1 MKLVELKIHPSGKD
15 GWSSKDLVFASDITQ
30 LYGPNGAGKTPVI
43 HSIAFALGYPVRY
56 RDDIMEKCSSARLT
70 VEHEKDFF
78 TFERSFSDKFHIEVS
93 ERGSN
98 ETRIFYN
105 EQEISEYLFLRLG
118 LSPLALTTNNNEP
131 TYPYISTFLPL
142 FYIDQDAGYT
152 SAYKAPSSF
161 IKDQY
166 AEMIRLGIGTAPK
179 HSFEAKRF
187 LIEKKREL
195 DLVNIQIVNTEGFI
209 RRLEEQSDV
218 DNISVA
224 EIDDELEQL
233 KDELEELRNSF
244 DATNDADYVLQRLI
258 REKQNE
264 RLNLSASIKDLESR
278 ISGFNKIKG
287 EIEIEINTLSLNEES
302 RRLFSSFKDICVTP
316 GCGLFTSS
324 SDSYGKNLLY
334 LRDQIKDLDR
344 NTRFQ
349 EIRVD
354 EYTSNLRKL
363 DEEIASLES
372 SLTKEE
378 EDSQTTSLIAAISA
392 LTRSIIDRQGKKEV
406 MERIE
411 SEKQNYVQLLN
422 NRRGLQGDIS
432 SFEGGTSSNDIRILE
447 FRNSYRKKIIE
458 WLDVLSTKNVS
469 RDITVDSDFNV
480 LFGAEKLSQF
490 SGSTLLRT
498 VLALRAAFFELFI
511 STGCISI
518 EFLIFDTPRQHDIE
532 TKDFAAFIARLKSI
546 CKDNRAQIVFSTTE
560 YHYNGVE
567 GDIEWK
573 PEFSGFEQPMYLGVI
588 DNNQVPSQVE

>member
-1 MKLVELKIHPSGKD
+1 MKLVKLKIHPSGKT
-15 GWSSKDLVFASDITQ
+15 GWGSKDLLFASDITQ

-56 RDDIMEKCSSARLT
+56 RDDIMAKCSSVSLT
-70 VEHEKDFF
+70 VEHEQEYF

-93 ERGSN
+93 EKGSK
-98 ETRIFYN
+98 EARIFYN
-105 EQEISEYLFLRLG
+105 EQEISEYLLSRLG
-118 LSPLALTTNNNEP
+118 LSSLALTSNNNEP
-131 TYPYISTFLPL
+131 TYPYVSTFLPL

-152 SAYKAPSSF
+152 SAYRPPGGF

-166 AEMIRLGIGTAPK
+166 AEMVRLGLGIAPK

-187 LIEKKREL
+187 LIEKKKDL
-195 DLVNIQIVNTEGFI
+195 DLVNIQIVNTEEFI
-209 RRLEEQSDV
+209 RKLEEPSDIG
-218 DNISVA
+218 NISVS
-224 EIDDELEQL
+224 EIEEELDQFRGELE
-233 KDELEELRNSF
+233 DLRNSF
-244 DATNDADYVLQRLI
+244 DVTNDADYVLQRLI

-264 RLNLSASIKDLESR
+264 RLNLVASIKNLENR
-278 ISGFNKIKG
+278 ISGFNKIKN

-302 RRLFSSFKDICVTP
+302 RRLFSSFNEICAAP
-316 GCGLFTSS
+316 SCGLFTSS

-344 NTRFQ
+344 NTKFQ
-349 EIRVD
+349 EVRLD
-354 EYTSNLRKL
+354 EYISRLRRF

-378 EDSQTTSLIAAISA
+378 ENSQTTSLIAAISA
-392 LTRSIIDRQGKKEV
+392 LTRSIIDRQGKKDV
-406 MERIE
+406 LKRIE
-411 SEKQNYVQLLN
+411 SEKHDYVQLLN
-422 NRRGLQGDIS
+422 KRKRLQGDIS
-432 SFEGGTSSNDIRILE
+432 SFEGGAGSGDIRILE
-447 FRNSYRKKIIE
+447 FRNSYRKKIVE

-469 RDITVDSDFNV
+469 RDIAVDSDFNI

-511 STGCISI
+511 SMGCTSI

-532 TKDFAAFIARLKSI
+532 TKDFAAFITKLKSI
-546 CKDNRAQIVFSTTE
+546 CKGNRAQIVFSTTE
-560 YHYNGVE
+560 YHYNAAE

-588 DNNQVPSQVE
+588 DNNQAPN

>member
-1 MKLVELKIHPSGKD
+1 MKLVKLKIHPSGKT
-15 GWSSKDLVFASDITQ
+15 GWGSKDLVFANDITQ

-56 RDDIMEKCSSARLT
+56 RDDIMANCSSVSLT
-70 VEHEKDFF
+70 VEHEKEFF

-93 ERGSN
+93 EKGSK
-98 ETRIFYN
+98 ESRTFYN
-105 EQEISEYLFLRLG
+105 EQEISEYLFSRLG
-118 LSPLALTTNNNEP
+118 LSSLALTTNKNEP

-152 SAYKAPSSF
+152 SAYRPPGSF

-166 AEMIRLGIGTAPK
+166 AEMVRLGLGIAPK

-195 DLVNIQIVNTEGFI
+195 DLVNIQIVNAGEFI
-209 RRLEEQSDV
+209 RKLEEQSDIG
-218 DNISVA
+218 NISVS
-224 EIDDELEQL
+224 EIEDELERFRG
-233 KDELEELRNSF
+233 ELEDLRNSF

-264 RLNLSASIKDLESR
+264 RLNLTASIKNLESR
-278 ISGFNKIKG
+278 ISGFNKIKN
-287 EIEIEINTLSLNEES
+287 EIEIEINTLALNEES
-302 RRLFSSFKDICVTP
+302 RRLFSSFKEICSAP

-344 NTRFQ
+344 NTKFQ
-349 EIRVD
+349 EIRLD
-354 EYTSNLRKL
+354 EYISRLRKI
-363 DEEIASLES
+363 DDEIASLES
-372 SLTKEE
+372 NLTKEE
-378 EDSQTTSLIAAISA
+378 NAQTTSLIAAISA
-392 LTRSIIDRQGKKEV
+392 LTRSIIDRQGKKDV
-406 MERIE
+406 LERIE
-411 SEKQNYVQLLN
+411 SEKHDYVQLLN
-422 NRRGLQGDIS
+422 KRKGLQGDIY
-432 SFEGGTSSNDIRILE
+432 SFEGGAGLSDIRTLE
-447 FRNSYRKKIIE
+447 LRNSYRKKIVE

-469 RDITVDSDFNV
+469 RDISVDSDFNV
-480 LFGAEKLSQF
+480 FFGAEKLSQF

-511 STGCISI
+511 SMGCTSI

-532 TKDFAAFIARLKSI
+532 TKDFAAFITKLKSI
-546 CKDNRAQIVFSTTE
+546 CKGNRAQIVFSTTE
-560 YHYNGVE
+560 YHYNASE

-588 DNNQVPSQVE
+588 DDSQTPS

>member
-1 MKLVELKIHPSGKD
+1 MKLIELKIHPSGKD

-56 RDDIMEKCSSARLT
+56 RDDIMAKCSSVSLT
-70 VEHEKDFF
+70 VEHEEEFF
-78 TFERSFSDKFHIEVS
+78 TFERSFSDKFHIAVS
-93 ERGSN
+93 DRGSN
-98 ETRIFYN
+98 ETRVFYN
-105 EQEISEYLFLRLG
+105 EQEISEYLFSRLG
-118 LSPLALTTNNNEP
+118 LSPLALTTNKNEP
-131 TYPYISTFLPL
+131 TYPYISTFFPL

-152 SAYKAPSSF
+152 SAYKPPGSF

-166 AEMIRLGIGTAPK
+166 AEMIRLGIGIAPK
-179 HSFEAKRF
+179 HSFESKRF
-187 LIEKKREL
+187 LIGKKRKLE
-195 DLVNIQIVNTEGFI
+195 LVNIQIVNTEEFI
-209 RRLEEQSDV
+209 RKLEEQSDG

-224 EIDDELEQL
+224 ELEDDLEKL
-233 KDELEELRNSF
+233 RYELEELRNSF
-244 DATNDADYVLQRLI
+244 DATNDADYVLKRLV

-264 RLNLSASIKDLESR
+264 RLNLFSSIKDLESR
-278 ISGFNKIKG
+278 ISGLNKIKG
-287 EIEIEINTLSLNEES
+287 EIEVEINTLSLNEES
-302 RRLFSSFKDICVTP
+302 RRLFSSFEDICATP

-349 EIRVD
+349 KIRVD
-354 EYTSNLRKL
+354 EYSSSLRKL

-372 SLTKEE
+372 NLTKEG
-378 EDSQTTSLIAAISA
+378 EDSQTTSLIAAISS

-411 SEKQNYVQLLN
+411 SERHDYVQLLN
-422 NRRGLQGDIS
+422 KRRGLQGDIS
-432 SFEGGTSSNDIRILE
+432 SFEGGTGGSNDIRILE

-458 WLDVLSTKNVS
+458 WLDVLGTMNVS

-480 LFGAEKLSQF
+480 LFGSEKLSQF

-511 STGCISI
+511 SMGCSSI

-532 TKDFAAFIARLKSI
+532 TKDFAAFIARLKNI
-546 CKDNRAQIVFSTTE
+546 CKNNRAQIVFSTTE
-560 YHYNGVE
+560 YRYNAAE
-567 GDIEWK
+567 GDIEWQ
-573 PEFSGFEQPMYLGVI
+573 PEFLGFEQPMYLGVI
-588 DNNQVPSQVE
+588 DNNRVPS

>member
-15 GWSSKDLVFASDITQ
+15 GWGSKDLVFASDITQ

-56 RDDIMEKCSSARLT
+56 RDDIMAKCSSVSLT
-70 VEHEKDFF
+70 VEHEENFF
-78 TFERSFSDKFHIEVS
+78 TLERSFSDKFHIEVT
-93 ERGSN
+93 EKGSK
-98 ETRIFYN
+98 EARIFYN
-105 EQEISEYLFLRLG
+105 EQEISEYLFSRLG
-118 LSPLALTTNNNEP
+118 LSSLTLTTNNNEP

-152 SAYKAPSSF
+152 SAYKPPGSF

-166 AEMIRLGIGTAPK
+166 AEMIRLGLGIAPK

-195 DLVNIQIVNTEGFI
+195 ELVNIQIVNTEEFI
-209 RRLEEQSDV
+209 RKLEEQSDIGSIS
-218 DNISVA
+218 ISVV
-224 EIDDELEQL
+224 EEELEQL
-233 KDELEELRNSF
+233 RGELEELRNSY
-244 DATNDADYVLQRLI
+244 DATSDADYVLQRLI
-258 REKQNE
+258 RDKQNE
-264 RLNLSASIKDLESR
+264 RLNLAALLKNLESR

-302 RRLFSSFKDICVTP
+302 RRLFSSFKDICAAP

-344 NTRFQ
+344 NTKFQ
-349 EIRVD
+349 EIRLD
-354 EYTSNLRKL
+354 EYKSSLRKL

-372 SLTKEE
+372 NLTKEE
-378 EDSQTTSLIAAISA
+378 ENSQTTSLIAAISA
-392 LTRSIIDRQGKKEV
+392 LTRSIIDRQSKKDV
-406 MERIE
+406 LERIE
-411 SEKQNYVQLLN
+411 SEKHDYVQLLN
-422 NRRGLQGDIS
+422 KRRGLQGDIS
-432 SFEGGTSSNDIRILE
+432 SFEGGAGSGDIRILE

-469 RDITVDSDFNV
+469 RGIAVDSDFNV
-480 LFGAEKLSQF
+480 LFGTEKLSQF

-511 STGCISI
+511 SMGCTSI

-532 TKDFAAFIARLKSI
+532 TKDFAAFITRLKNI

-560 YHYNGVE
+560 YHYNAAE
-567 GDIEWK
+567 GDIEWQ

-588 DNNQVPSQVE
+588 DNNQVPN

>member
-15 GWSSKDLVFASDITQ
+15 GWGSKDLMFANDITQ

-56 RDDIMEKCSSARLT
+56 RDDIMAKCSSVSLT
-70 VEHEKDFF
+70 VEHEEDFL
-78 TFERSFSDKFHIEVS
+78 TFERFFSDKFHIEVS

-98 ETRIFYN
+98 ETSIFYN
-105 EQEISEYLFLRLG
+105 EKEISEYFFSRLG
-118 LSPLALTTNNNEP
+118 LSPLALTTNKNEP

-152 SAYKAPSSF
+152 SAYKPPGSF

-166 AEMIRLGIGTAPK
+166 AEMIRLAIGIAPK

-195 DLVNIQIVNTEGFI
+195 DLINIQIVNSEEFI
-209 RRLEEQSDV
+209 RKLEEQSD
-218 DNISVA
+218 DETSVS
-224 EIDDELEQL
+224 ELEDELRQL
-233 KDELEELRNSF
+233 RDELEELRNSF
-244 DATNDADYVLQRLI
+244 DATNDADFVLQRLI
-258 REKQNE
+258 REKKNE
-264 RLNLSASIKDLESR
+264 RFNLSASIKELESR

-302 RRLFSSFKDICVTP
+302 RRLFSSFEDICATP

-344 NTRFQ
+344 NTKFQ

-354 EYTSNLRKL
+354 DYSSSLRKL

-372 SLTKEE
+372 NLRKEE
-378 EDSQTTSLIAAISA
+378 NGSQTAPLISAISG

-411 SEKQNYVQLLN
+411 SEKRGYVQLLN
-422 NRRGLQGDIS
+422 RRRGLQGDIS
-432 SFEGGTSSNDIRILE
+432 SFEGAAGSNDIRILE

-469 RDITVDSDFNV
+469 RDITVDADFNV
-480 LFGAEKLSQF
+480 LFGREKLW
-490 SGSTLLRT
+490 
-498 VLALRAAFFELFI
+498 
-511 STGCISI
+511 
-518 EFLIFDTPRQHDIE
+518 
-532 TKDFAAFIARLKSI
+532 FIADYREKRL
-546 CKDNRAQIVFSTTE
+546 
-560 YHYNGVE
+560 
-567 GDIEWK
+567 
-573 PEFSGFEQPMYLGVI
+573 
-588 DNNQVPSQVE
+588 

>member
-1 MKLVELKIHPSGKD
+1 MKLVELKIHPSGKA
-15 GWSSKDLVFASDITQ
+15 GWGSKDLVFASDITQ

-56 RDDIMEKCSSARLT
+56 RDDIMVKCSSVRLT
-70 VEHEKDFF
+70 VEHEEEFF

-93 ERGSN
+93 EKGSK
-98 ETRIFYN
+98 EARIFYN
-105 EQEISEYLFLRLG
+105 EKEISEYLFSRLG
-118 LSPLALTTNNNEP
+118 LSSLALTTNNNEP

-152 SAYKAPSSF
+152 SAYRPPGSF

-166 AEMIRLGIGTAPK
+166 AEMVRLGLGIAPK

-195 DLVNIQIVNTEGFI
+195 DLVNIQIVNTEEFI
-209 RRLEEQSDV
+209 RKLEEQSDIG
-218 DNISVA
+218 NISVS
-224 EIDDELEQL
+224 EIEEELEQFRG
-233 KDELEELRNSF
+233 ELEKLRNSF

-264 RLNLSASIKDLESR
+264 RLNLAASIKNLESR
-278 ISGFNKIKG
+278 ISGFNRIKN

-302 RRLFSSFKDICVTP
+302 RRLFSSFKEICAAP

-344 NTRFQ
+344 NTKFQ
-349 EIRVD
+349 EIRLD
-354 EYTSNLRKL
+354 EYISRLRKI

-372 SLTKEE
+372 NLTKEE
-378 EDSQTTSLIAAISA
+378 ENSHTTSLIAAISA
-392 LTRSIIDRQGKKEV
+392 LTRSIIDRQGKKDV
-406 MERIE
+406 LERIE
-411 SEKQNYVQLLN
+411 SEKHDYVQLLN
-422 NRRGLQGDIS
+422 KRKGLQGDIS
-432 SFEGGTSSNDIRILE
+432 SFEGGAGSGDIRILE
-447 FRNSYRKKIIE
+447 FRNSYRKKIVE
-458 WLDVLSTKNVS
+458 WLDILSTKNVS
-469 RDITVDSDFNV
+469 RDIAVDSDFNV

-511 STGCISI
+511 SMGCTSI

-546 CKDNRAQIVFSTTE
+546 CKGNRAQIVFSTTE
-560 YHYNGVE
+560 YHYNAAE
-567 GDIEWK
+567 GDVEWK
-573 PEFSGFEQPMYLGVI
+573 PEFSGFEQPMYLGVT
-588 DNNQVPSQVE
+588 DNNQAPS

>member
-1 MKLVELKIHPSGKD
+1 MKLVELEIHPSGTD
-15 GWSSKDLVFASDITQ
+15 GWGSKNLVFANDITQ

-56 RDDIMEKCSSARLT
+56 RDDIMEKCLSVSLT
-70 VEHEKDFF
+70 VEHEEELF

-93 ERGSN
+93 ERGSS
-98 ETRIFYN
+98 EKRMFYN
-105 EQEISEYLFLRLG
+105 EQEISEYLFSRLG
-118 LSPLALTTNNNEP
+118 LSPLALTTNKNEP
-131 TYPYISTFLPL
+131 IYPYVSTFLPL

-152 SAYKAPSSF
+152 SAYKPPASF

-166 AEMIRLGIGTAPK
+166 AEMIRLGIGIAPK

-195 DLVNIQIVNTEGFI
+195 DLVNVKIVSTEEFIQK
-209 RRLEEQSDV
+209 LEEQSDFH
-218 DNISVA
+218 NSSVV
-224 EIDDELEQL
+224 ELEDELENL
-233 KDELEELRNSF
+233 RNELEELRNSF
-244 DATNDADYVLQRLI
+244 DATNDADYVLQRLV
-258 REKQNE
+258 REKQND
-264 RLNLSASIKDLESR
+264 RLNLSASIKDLQSR
-278 ISGFNKIKG
+278 ISGFNKIKS

-302 RRLFSSFKDICVTP
+302 RRLFSSFKDICAMP

-349 EIRVD
+349 EIRVN
-354 EYTSNLRKL
+354 EYTSSLIKL

-372 SLTKEE
+372 NLTKKD
-378 EDSQTTSLIAAISA
+378 EDSQTKSLIAAISA
-392 LTRSIIDRQGKKEV
+392 LTRSIIDLQGKKDV
-406 MERIE
+406 IERIE
-411 SEKQNYVQLLN
+411 SEKNDYVQLLN
-422 NRRGLQGDIS
+422 KRIGLQGDIS
-432 SFEGGTSSNDIRILE
+432 SFDGSAGSNDIRILE

-469 RDITVDSDFNV
+469 RDITVDSDFNIQ
-480 LFGAEKLSQF
+480 FGTEKLSQF

-511 STGCISI
+511 SMGCISI

-546 CKDNRAQIVFSTTE
+546 CKDNRAQVVFSTTE
-560 YHYNGVE
+560 YHYNASE
-567 GDIEWK
+567 GDIEWH

-588 DNNQVPSQVE
+588 DND

>member
-1 MKLVELKIHPSGKD
+1 MKLVKLKIHPSGKD
-15 GWSSKDLVFASDITQ
+15 GWGSKDLVFASDITQ

-43 HSIAFALGYPVRY
+43 HSIAFALGYPVRF
-56 RDDIMEKCSSARLT
+56 RDDIMAKCSLVSLT
-70 VEHEKDFF
+70 VEHEGSFF
-78 TFERSFSDKFHIEVS
+78 TFERSFSDKFYIEVS
-93 ERGSN
+93 EKDSK
-98 ETRIFYN
+98 EARIFYN
-105 EQEISEYLFLRLG
+105 EQEISEYLFSRLG
-118 LSPLALTTNNNEP
+118 LSSLALTTNNNEP

-152 SAYKAPSSF
+152 SAYKSPGSF

-166 AEMIRLGIGTAPK
+166 AEMIRLGLGIAPK

-195 DLVNIQIVNTEGFI
+195 DLVNIQIVDTEEFI
-209 RRLEEQSDV
+209 RKLEEQSDIG
-218 DNISVA
+218 NISVS
-224 EIDDELEQL
+224 EVEEELEQL
-233 KDELEELRNSF
+233 RGEFEELRNSF

-264 RLNLSASIKDLESR
+264 RLNLLASIKNLESR
-278 ISGFNKIKG
+278 ISGFNKIKN

-302 RRLFSSFKDICVTP
+302 RRLFSSFKEICAAP

-344 NTRFQ
+344 NTKFQ
-349 EIRVD
+349 EIRLD
-354 EYTSNLRKL
+354 EYTSSLRKI

-372 SLTKEE
+372 NLTKDEE
-378 EDSQTTSLIAAISA
+378 NSQTTSLIAAISA
-392 LTRSIIDRQGKKEV
+392 LTRSIIDRQSKKDV
-406 MERIE
+406 LERIE
-411 SEKQNYVQLLN
+411 SEKHNYVQLLN
-422 NRRGLQGDIS
+422 KRRGLQGDIS
-432 SFEGGTSSNDIRILE
+432 SLGGGAGSGDIRILE
-447 FRNSYRKKIIE
+447 FRNAYRKKIIE

-469 RDITVDSDFNV
+469 REITVDSDFNV

-498 VLALRAAFFELFI
+498 VLALRAAFFELFV
-511 STGCISI
+511 SMGCTSI

-532 TKDFAAFIARLKSI
+532 TKDFAAFITRLKNI

-560 YHYNGVE
+560 YRYNPVE
-567 GDIEWK
+567 GDIEWQ

-588 DNNQVPSQVE
+588 DNNQVPS

>member
-1 MKLVELKIHPSGKD
+1 MKLIELKIHPSGKD
-15 GWSSKDLVFASDITQ
+15 GWGSKNLVFASDITQ
-30 LYGPNGAGKTPVI
+30 LYGPNGSGKTPVI

-56 RDDIMEKCSSARLT
+56 RDDIMAKCSSVSLT
-70 VEHEKDFF
+70 VEHDEDFF
-78 TFERSFSDKFHIEVS
+78 TFERSLSDKFHIEVS
-93 ERGSN
+93 GRGSS
-98 ETRIFYN
+98 ETRAFYN
-105 EQEISEYLFLRLG
+105 EQEFSEYLFSRLG
-118 LSPLALTTNNNEP
+118 LLPLALTTNKNEP

-142 FYIDQDAGYT
+142 FYIDQDAGYM
-152 SAYKAPSSF
+152 SAYKAPGSF

-166 AEMIRLGIGTAPK
+166 AEMIRLGIGIAPK

-187 LIEKKREL
+187 LIEKQRKL
-195 DLVNIQIVNTEGFI
+195 DLVNIQIVNTEEFI
-209 RRLEEQSDV
+209 RKLEEQSGG

-224 EIDDELEQL
+224 ELEDDLEQL
-233 KDELEELRNSF
+233 KYELEELRNSF

-264 RLNLSASIKDLESR
+264 RVNLFSSIKDLESR
-278 ISGFNKIKG
+278 IFGFNKIKA

-302 RRLFSSFKDICVTP
+302 RRIFSSFKDICATP

-344 NTRFQ
+344 NTSFQ
-349 EIRVD
+349 KNRAD
-354 EYTSNLRKL
+354 EYSSSLRKL
-363 DEEIASLES
+363 DKEIASLES
-372 SLTKEE
+372 NLTKEG
-378 EDSQTTSLIAAISA
+378 EDSQVTSLIAAISS

-411 SEKQNYVQLLN
+411 SERHDYVQLLN
-422 NRRGLQGDIS
+422 KRRGFQGDIS
-432 SFEGGTSSNDIRILE
+432 SFDGGTGGLNDIRILE

-469 RDITVDSDFNV
+469 RNITVDSDFNV
-480 LFGAEKLSQF
+480 LFGKEKLSQF

-511 STGCISI
+511 SMRCTSI

-560 YHYNGVE
+560 YQYSAAE
-567 GDIEWK
+567 GDIEWQ
-573 PEFSGFEQPMYLGVI
+573 PEFTGFEQPMYLGVI
-588 DNNQVPSQVE
+588 GNHRMPS

>member
-1 MKLVELKIHPSGKD
+1 MKLVKLKIHPSGKD
-15 GWSSKDLVFASDITQ
+15 GWGSKDLVFASDITQ
-30 LYGPNGAGKTPVI
+30 LFGPNGAGKTPVI

-56 RDDIMEKCSSARLT
+56 RDDIMAKCSSASLT
-70 VEHEKDFF
+70 VEHEEDVF
-78 TFERSFSDKFHIEVS
+78 TFERSFSDKFHIQVS

-98 ETRIFYN
+98 ETHIFYN
-105 EQEISEYLFLRLG
+105 EQEISEYLFSRLG
-118 LSPLALTTNNNEP
+118 LTPLALTTNKNEP

-152 SAYKAPSSF
+152 SAYKPPGSF

-166 AEMIRLGIGTAPK
+166 AEMIRLGIGIAPK

-187 LIEKKREL
+187 LIEKKKEL
-195 DLVNIQIVNTEGFI
+195 DLVNIQIVNTEEFI
-209 RRLEEQSDV
+209 RKLEEQSGV
-218 DNISVA
+218 DNVSV
-224 EIDDELEQL
+224 EELEDELEQL
-233 KDELEELRNSF
+233 RDELEELRNSF

-278 ISGFNKIKG
+278 VSGFNKIKG

-302 RRLFSSFKDICVTP
+302 RRLFSSFKDICATP

-344 NTRFQ
+344 NARFQ

-354 EYTSNLRKL
+354 EYSSSLKKL

-372 SLTKEE
+372 NLTKEE
-378 EDSQTTSLIAAISA
+378 GDSQTTSLIAAISA

-406 MERIE
+406 MERTE
-411 SEKQNYVQLLN
+411 SEKRDYVQLLN
-422 NRRGLQGDIS
+422 RRRGLQGDIS
-432 SFEGGTSSNDIRILE
+432 SFEGGAGSNDIRILE

-469 RDITVDSDFNV
+469 RDVNVDSDFNV
-480 LFGAEKLSQF
+480 QFGTEKLSQF

-511 STGCISI
+511 SMGCASI

-532 TKDFAAFIARLKSI
+532 TKDFAAFIAKLKNI

-560 YHYNGVE
+560 YHYNAAE
-567 GDIEWK
+567 GDVEWQ

-588 DNNQVPSQVE
+588 DNNQLPSQTQ

>member
-1 MKLVELKIHPSGKD
+1 MKLVKLKIHPSGKD
-15 GWSSKDLVFASDITQ
+15 GWGSKDLVFASDITQ

-56 RDDIMEKCSSARLT
+56 RDDIMAKCSSASLT
-70 VEHEKDFF
+70 VEHEGEFF
-78 TFERSFSDKFHIEVS
+78 IFERSFSDKFHIEVS

-105 EQEISEYLFLRLG
+105 EKEISEYLFSRLG
-118 LSPLALTTNNNEP
+118 LSPLALTTNKNEP

-152 SAYKAPSSF
+152 SAYKPPSSF

-166 AEMIRLGIGTAPK
+166 AEMIRLGIGIAPK

-195 DLVNIQIVNTEGFI
+195 DLVNIQIVNTQDFI
-209 RRLEEQSDV
+209 LKLEEQSDV
-218 DNISVA
+218 DNISAA
-224 EIDDELEQL
+224 ELEDELEQL
-233 KDELEELRNSF
+233 RDEFEELRNSF

-258 REKQNE
+258 REKQGE
-264 RLNLSASIKDLESR
+264 RLNLSAAIKDLESR
-278 ISGFNKIKG
+278 VSGFNKIKD

-302 RRLFSSFKDICVTP
+302 RRLFSSFKDICATP

-344 NTRFQ
+344 NTKFQ
-349 EIRVD
+349 EIRVG
-354 EYTSNLRKL
+354 EYSSSLRKL
-363 DEEIASLES
+363 DEEIVSLES

-378 EDSQTTSLIAAISA
+378 GGSQTTSLISAISA
-392 LTRSIIDRQGKKEV
+392 LTRSIVDRQGKKEV

-411 SEKQNYVQLLN
+411 SEKQDYVQLLN
-422 NRRGLQGDIS
+422 RRRGLQGDIS
-432 SFEGGTSSNDIRILE
+432 SFEGGAGSNDIRILE

-469 RDITVDSDFNV
+469 RDITVDADWK
-480 LFGAEKLSQF
+480 GK
-490 SGSTLLRT
+490 
-498 VLALRAAFFELFI
+498 I
-511 STGCISI
+511 ISI
-518 EFLIFDTPRQHDIE
+518 Q
-532 TKDFAAFIARLKSI
+532 
-546 CKDNRAQIVFSTTE
+546 
-560 YHYNGVE
+560 
-567 GDIEWK
+567 W
-573 PEFSGFEQPMYLGVI
+573 
-588 DNNQVPSQVE
+588 

>member
-1 MKLVELKIHPSGKD
+1 MKLVKLKIHPSGKD
-15 GWSSKDLVFASDITQ
+15 GWGSKELMFASDITQ

-56 RDDIMEKCSSARLT
+56 REDIMAKCSSVTLT
-70 VEHEKDFF
+70 VEHEENFF
-78 TFERSFSDKFHIEVS
+78 TFERSFSDKFHIEVL
-93 ERGSN
+93 EKGSK
-98 ETRIFYN
+98 ETHIFYN
-105 EQEISEYLFLRLG
+105 EKEISEYLFSRLG
-118 LSPLALTTNNNEP
+118 LSSIALTTNNNDP

-152 SAYKAPSSF
+152 SAYKSPSSF

-166 AEMIRLGIGTAPK
+166 AEMIRLGLGIAPK

-187 LIEKKREL
+187 LIEKKKEL
-195 DLVNIQIVNTEGFI
+195 DLTNIRIVNTEEFI
-209 RRLEEQSDV
+209 RKLEEQSDIGH
-218 DNISVA
+218 ISVSDI
-224 EIDDELEQL
+224 EEELEQL
-233 KDELEELRNSF
+233 RDELEELRNSF

-264 RLNLSASIKDLESR
+264 RLNLVASIKNLESR
-278 ISGFNKIKG
+278 MSGFNKIKG

-302 RRLFSSFKDICVTP
+302 RRLFSSFKEICAAP

-344 NTRFQ
+344 NTKFQ
-349 EIRVD
+349 EIRLG
-354 EYTSNLRKL
+354 EYTSSLRKL

-372 SLTKEE
+372 NFPKEE
-378 EDSQTTSLIAAISA
+378 KSSQTSSLIAAISA
-392 LTRSIIDRQGKKEV
+392 LTRSIIDRQGKKDV
-406 MERIE
+406 LERIE
-411 SEKQNYVQLLN
+411 SEKHDYVQLLN
-422 NRRGLQGDIS
+422 KRRGLQGDIS
-432 SFEGGTSSNDIRILE
+432 SFEGGAGSGDIRILE
-447 FRNSYRKKIIE
+447 FRNSYRKKIVE

-469 RDITVDSDFNV
+469 RDIYVDSDFNV
-480 LFGAEKLSQF
+480 LFGTEKLSQF

-511 STGCISI
+511 STGCTSI

-532 TKDFAAFIARLKSI
+532 TKDFAAFITRLKSI

-560 YHYNGVE
+560 YHYNAAE
-567 GDIEWK
+567 GDIEWR
-573 PEFSGFEQPMYLGVI
+573 PEFSGFEQPMYLGII
-588 DNNQVPSQVE
+588 DNNQVPG